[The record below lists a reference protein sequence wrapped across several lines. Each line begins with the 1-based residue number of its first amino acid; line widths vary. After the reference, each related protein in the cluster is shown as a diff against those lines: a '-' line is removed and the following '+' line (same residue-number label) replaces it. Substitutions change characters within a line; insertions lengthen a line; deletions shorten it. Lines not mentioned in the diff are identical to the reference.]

1 MSISKEVVNMEKK
14 VFIYVI
20 ACIIIAASTF
30 IVSKTYRSQCESF
43 LDDNIEALMDLEL
56 NQPIWIIHHWE
67 NGDYNCTKGGSEICV
82 EDDED

>member
-1 MSISKEVVNMEKK
+1 MKK
-14 VFIYVI
+14 KSLIYVF

-30 IVSKTYRSQCESF
+30 IVSKTYRSQYF
-43 LDDNIEALMDLEL
+43 IILDDNIEALMDLEL
-56 NQPIWIIHHWE
+56 NHPIWIIHHWE